1 MWAMPEPMPRAAA
14 AGDTDALDA
23 YSRVVVA
30 VAERLLPSVASLR
43 HAAGNGS
50 AVALSSDGLLVTSA
64 HVIAGGRIG
73 TAVFHNGAELP
84 YEVVGRDRL
93 SDLAVVRVPTSNL
106 PAAELGD
113 AAGLRV
119 GQLVVAVGSPLGFA
133 GSVSAGVVSAL
144 GRSLPTVEGRRAR
157 VVEGVIQTD
166 AALHPGNSGGALAT
180 SDARVV
186 GINTAVVSPGI
197 GQGLGLAVPL
207 DATTM
212 SIIGALVAHGRVDRA
227 ELGLSGGGRALP
239 PRVADQL
246 GRGRPRR
253 SPHGGPT
260 RAGRRDPGGGGR
272 TPRPLN
278 GLDLS
283 PRVPPHSGLQDRKA
297 RPSARRRRRHKR
309 PSGISMLLAWI
320 EMWPPPWISMFS
332 FSCPTSTRLIGWFGA
347 PERAQTT
354 DSRRSPDALIST
366 SLSSARMRM
375 DKSPPSQSMVSRR
388 IDEPCRST
396 GGG

>member
-1 MWAMPEPMPRAAA
+1 MAAQRAPPMWAMPESMPRAAA

-239 PRVADQL
+239 PRVADRL
-246 GRGRPRR
+246 GRRR
-253 SPHGGPT
+253 GVEVTGVVAGGPAAQAGVRPEDIVVALDGQPVEAISDLQRMLT
-260 RAGRRDPGGGGR
+260 GDRAGRPMEAQLVRGGEILGVAVV
-272 TPRPLN
+272 PR
-278 GLDLS
+278 
-283 PRVPPHSGLQDRKA
+283 
-297 RPSARRRRRHKR
+297 
-309 PSGISMLLAWI
+309 
-320 EMWPPPWISMFS
+320 
-332 FSCPTSTRLIGWFGA
+332 
-347 PERAQTT
+347 
-354 DSRRSPDALIST
+354 AL
-366 SLSSARMRM
+366 
-375 DKSPPSQSMVSRR
+375 
-388 IDEPCRST
+388 
-396 GGG
+396 

>member
-1 MWAMPEPMPRAAA
+1 MSAMPEPVPPPAAT
-14 AGDTDALDA
+14 DTDALDA
-23 YSRVVVA
+23 YSQVVVA

-43 HAAGNGS
+43 HAAGSGS

-64 HVIAGGRIG
+64 HVIAGDRPGS
-73 TAVFHNGAELP
+73 AVFHNGAELP

-144 GRSLPTVEGRRAR
+144 GRSLPTVDGRRAR

-180 SDARVV
+180 GDARVV

-212 SIIGALVAHGRVDRA
+212 AIIGTLVAHGRVDRA

-239 PRVADQL
+239 PRVADRL
-246 GRGRPRR
+246 GRHRGVEVTGVVA
-253 SPHGGPT
+253 GGPAAQAGVRPEDIVVALDGQPVEAISDMQRVLT
-260 RAGRRDPGGGGR
+260 GDRAGRTIEAQLVRGGEVLALAVV
-272 TPRPLN
+272 PR
-278 GLDLS
+278 
-283 PRVPPHSGLQDRKA
+283 
-297 RPSARRRRRHKR
+297 
-309 PSGISMLLAWI
+309 
-320 EMWPPPWISMFS
+320 
-332 FSCPTSTRLIGWFGA
+332 
-347 PERAQTT
+347 
-354 DSRRSPDALIST
+354 AL
-366 SLSSARMRM
+366 
-375 DKSPPSQSMVSRR
+375 
-388 IDEPCRST
+388 
-396 GGG
+396 

>member
-1 MWAMPEPMPRAAA
+1 MSAMPEPVPPAAA
-14 AGDTDALDA
+14 SDTHGLDA
-23 YSRVVVA
+23 YSRTVVA

-64 HVIAGGRIG
+64 HVITGSRPG

-84 YEVVGRDRL
+84 YEVIGRDRL

-119 GQLVVAVGSPLGFA
+119 GQLVVALGNPLGFA

-144 GRSLPTVEGRRAR
+144 GRSLPTVDGRRAR
-157 VVEGVIQTD
+157 VIEGVIQTD

-212 SIIGALVAHGRVDRA
+212 AIIGALVAHGRVDRA

-239 PRVADQL
+239 PRVADRL
-246 GRGRPRR
+246 GRDRGVEVTGVVA
-253 SPHGGPT
+253 GGPAAQAGVRPEDIVVALDGQPIEAISDMQRLLT
-260 RAGRRDPGGGGR
+260 GDRAGRAIEAQLVRGGQVLAVAVV
-272 TPRPLN
+272 PR
-278 GLDLS
+278 
-283 PRVPPHSGLQDRKA
+283 
-297 RPSARRRRRHKR
+297 
-309 PSGISMLLAWI
+309 
-320 EMWPPPWISMFS
+320 
-332 FSCPTSTRLIGWFGA
+332 
-347 PERAQTT
+347 
-354 DSRRSPDALIST
+354 AL
-366 SLSSARMRM
+366 
-375 DKSPPSQSMVSRR
+375 
-388 IDEPCRST
+388 
-396 GGG
+396 

>member
-1 MWAMPEPMPRAAA
+1 MWAMPEQMPRAAA

-246 GRGRPRR
+246 GRRR
-253 SPHGGPT
+253 GVEVTGVVAGGPAAQAGVRPEDIVVALDGQPVEAISDLQRMLT
-260 RAGRRDPGGGGR
+260 GDRAGRPMEAKLVRGGEILGVAVV
-272 TPRPLN
+272 PR
-278 GLDLS
+278 
-283 PRVPPHSGLQDRKA
+283 
-297 RPSARRRRRHKR
+297 
-309 PSGISMLLAWI
+309 
-320 EMWPPPWISMFS
+320 
-332 FSCPTSTRLIGWFGA
+332 
-347 PERAQTT
+347 
-354 DSRRSPDALIST
+354 AL
-366 SLSSARMRM
+366 
-375 DKSPPSQSMVSRR
+375 
-388 IDEPCRST
+388 
-396 GGG
+396 

>member
-1 MWAMPEPMPRAAA
+1 MSAMPEPVPPAAA
-14 AGDTDALDA
+14 ASDADALDA
-23 YSRVVVA
+23 YSRTVVA

-64 HVIAGGRIG
+64 HVIAGGRPG
-73 TAVFHNGAELP
+73 TAVFHSGDDLP
-84 YEVVGRDRL
+84 YELVGRDRL
-93 SDLAVVRVPTSNL
+93 SDLAVVRVPASNL

-119 GQLVVAVGSPLGFA
+119 GQLVVAVGSPLGFT

-144 GRSLPTVEGRRAR
+144 GRSLPTVDGRRAR

-212 SIIGALVAHGRVDRA
+212 AIIGALVAHGRVDRA

-239 PRVADQL
+239 PRVADRL
-246 GRGRPRR
+246 GRHRGVEVTGVVA
-253 SPHGGPT
+253 GGPAAQAGVRPEDIVVALDGQPVEAISDMQRVLT
-260 RAGRRDPGGGGR
+260 GDRAGRPIEAQLVRGGEVLAVAVV
-272 TPRPLN
+272 PR
-278 GLDLS
+278 
-283 PRVPPHSGLQDRKA
+283 
-297 RPSARRRRRHKR
+297 
-309 PSGISMLLAWI
+309 
-320 EMWPPPWISMFS
+320 
-332 FSCPTSTRLIGWFGA
+332 
-347 PERAQTT
+347 
-354 DSRRSPDALIST
+354 AL
-366 SLSSARMRM
+366 
-375 DKSPPSQSMVSRR
+375 
-388 IDEPCRST
+388 
-396 GGG
+396 

>member
-14 AGDTDALDA
+14 PGDTDALDA

-133 GSVSAGVVSAL
+133 GSVSAGVVSAV

-246 GRGRPRR
+246 GRRR
-253 SPHGGPT
+253 GVEVTGVVAGGPAAQAGVRPEDIVVALDGQPVEAISDLQRMLT
-260 RAGRRDPGGGGR
+260 GDRAGRPMEAQLVRGGEILGVAVV
-272 TPRPLN
+272 PR
-278 GLDLS
+278 
-283 PRVPPHSGLQDRKA
+283 
-297 RPSARRRRRHKR
+297 
-309 PSGISMLLAWI
+309 
-320 EMWPPPWISMFS
+320 
-332 FSCPTSTRLIGWFGA
+332 
-347 PERAQTT
+347 
-354 DSRRSPDALIST
+354 AL
-366 SLSSARMRM
+366 
-375 DKSPPSQSMVSRR
+375 
-388 IDEPCRST
+388 
-396 GGG
+396 